1 MKGGCRRRFPQA
13 YPIRFILRIHP
24 FMTRFCKAIWAFL
37 FVVSIV
43 PTILLEAQPS
53 RWTTHTALREI
64 VDLTA
69 SPSAIWAA
77 TTGGVFRYQIDS
89 GEIARFTT
97 TEGLYGLNIR
107 SVAYDAVN
115 QSVWV
120 GYQDGVLDRIE
131 TETGEVQS
139 FLDIQRASQFPSR
152 DIQKLSITGD
162 TLVVATSL
170 FVVLFNTNRGEVIE
184 TYSRFG
190 NIESDATLQDVTITT
205 APDGV
210 RRLWV
215 AIGGMLAYAPIG
227 AANLQDPSVW
237 QTETLGAG
245 TMPVQNIAGFEGNI
259 YAGTE
264 NGLFIRDAANQY
276 RLLDVTSGSILSLIP
291 QEDLLIAIEASSFI
305 VIRNSDEARRIGSG
319 GLLDMRDLVEGP
331 DGSYW
336 VGDFIEGLSAFA
348 PFTFDISTP
357 AFTQPSFFPDGPFDG
372 QFTELDF
379 DREGNLWLGGVRGT
393 ERGFYK
399 LDTEGNWTNYIKR
412 FYPDL
417 VGKPTQY
424 EYIHNDAQG
433 NFWAGSNGAGL
444 LQLTPNDEII
454 FHNQTNSTLRE
465 ALGAPGTG
473 FTIVRGIASERDG
486 TVWVANT
493 GAAQPLHVR
502 LLDGTWT
509 GFPSVAGSAVT
520 YQRIY
525 ADSFGQKWIVM
536 VGQNNL
542 ERQDGLIV
550 LDSGSDVSSPADDT
564 FRIFSEEGSN
574 GQGLPGIAV
583 NAIEEDKAGRVWL
596 ATSEGLAYF
605 VNTGIIASDP
615 NAVPLWPIRATRQP
629 GESQFL
635 FFGLKINDLAIDPA
649 NNLWVATDVGAW
661 YVEEIEGG
669 FQDAFQLTAE
679 NSPLLSNVIL
689 SIDVDERTGEVYF
702 STDLGLI
709 SLQGEALAPTAE
721 KQDLFIYPNPARLE
735 EGSTPD
741 IFIEGLLD
749 ETDVRIL
756 TVDGTLV
763 ASIAARGGRV
773 RWDGRDRNNQLV
785 PSGMYLVIAVDRNGE
800 GAAHGKVAVIR

>member
-1 MKGGCRRRFPQA
+1 
-13 YPIRFILRIHP
+13 
-24 FMTRFCKAIWAFL
+24 MTRFCNAISAFL
-37 FVVSIV
+37 FIV
-43 PTILLEAQPS
+43 ALLPASLLMAQPS

-69 SPSAIWAA
+69 SSNAIWAA
-77 TTGGVFRYQIDS
+77 TTGGVFRYAIES

-97 TEGLYGLNIR
+97 TEGLYGLDIR
-107 SVAYDAVN
+107 SIAFDAVN

-120 GYQDGVLDRIE
+120 GYQDGVLDRIR

-152 DIQKLSITGD
+152 DIKKLSISGD
-162 TLVVATSL
+162 TLIAATG
-170 FVVLFNTNRGEVIE
+170 FGVVLFNASKGEVLE
-184 TYSRFG
+184 TYNRFG
-190 NIESDATLQDVTITT
+190 NVASDATLQDVTLTS
-205 APDGV
+205 APDGI

-215 AIGGMLAYAPIG
+215 AVGGMLAYAPIG
-227 AANLQDPSVW
+227 TANLQDPSVW
-237 QTETLGAG
+237 QTETVG
-245 TMPVQNIAGFEGNI
+245 TGSLPVQNIAGFGDHI

-264 NGLFIRDAANQY
+264 NGLFVRDAANQY
-276 RLLDVTSGSILSLIP
+276 RLLDVTTGSIRALIP
-291 QEDLLIAIEASSFI
+291 QDGLLIGIEASSFI
-305 VIRNSDEARRIGSG
+305 AIRNADEARPIGSG
-319 GLLDMRDLVEGP
+319 GLLDMKDLIKGP

-336 VGDFIEGLSAFA
+336 VGDFREGLSAFA
-348 PFTFDISTP
+348 PFSFDVSTP

-379 DREGNLWLGGVRGT
+379 DRDGNLWLGGIRGT
-393 ERGFYK
+393 DRGFYK

-412 FYPDL
+412 FYSEL
-417 VGKPTQY
+417 IGKPTQY

-454 FHNQTNSTLRE
+454 FHNQSNSTLRE

-473 FTIVRGIASERDG
+473 FTIVRGITSEQDG
-486 TVWVANT
+486 TVWVSNT

-502 LLDGTWT
+502 LLDGSWT
-509 GFPSVAGSAVT
+509 GFSSVAGSAVT

-550 LDSGSDVSSPADDT
+550 LDSGSDVSSPADDV

-574 GQGLPGIAV
+574 GVGLPGVAV
-583 NAIEEDKAGRVWL
+583 NAIEEDKSGRVWL
-596 ATSEGLAYF
+596 ATNEGLAYF

-615 NAVPLWPIRATRQP
+615 GALPLWPIRANRQA

-635 FFGLKINDLAIDPA
+635 LFGLKINDIAIDPA

-661 YVEEIEGG
+661 YVEENEGG
-669 FQDAFQLTAE
+669 FQDLFQLTAE

-689 SIDVDERTGEVYF
+689 SIDVDIRTGEVYF

-709 SLQGEALAPTAE
+709 SLQGEALAPATE
-721 KQDLFIYPNPARLE
+721 KQDLFIYPNPVRLDE
-735 EGSTPD
+735 NEAPD

-763 ASIAARGGRV
+763 ASIEARGGRV